1 MLSNQIIN
9 GNHVASSSYNEKKNE
24 LEKCQRHSNLHLEY
38 SQIRQEIDWFYYRNV
53 ELPAYNTANYIAQQ
67 VLVPIR
73 TVIPFGEQDK
83 DTEEYRKNLFD
94 GKRVSIEK
102 GFILEITRAIVN
114 IVLYSGRSAH
124 WMVILNG
131 LSVEISSGKVVAL
144 CGPSAYGKNIKTLN
158 VTWLRS
164 HIGIVSQQPVLFTE
178 SIEENIRFEK
188 RNATDDE
195 VQSAVKMSNGLLLVF

>member
-1 MLSNQIIN
+1 
-9 GNHVASSSYNEKKNE
+9 
-24 LEKCQRHSNLHLEY
+24 
-38 SQIRQEIDWFYYRNV
+38 
-53 ELPAYNTANYIAQQ
+53 LPAYNTANYIAQQ